1 MSQWPQLIVLALM
14 LTGLGRDWA
23 NHGKAEVKTENGW
36 TTLIVVSLLI
46 GLLYAGGFWDGL
58 LK

>member
-1 MSQWPQLIVLALM
+1 M
-14 LTGLGRDWA
+14 LTDLGRDWA

-36 TTLIVVSLLI
+36 TTLIAVSLLI